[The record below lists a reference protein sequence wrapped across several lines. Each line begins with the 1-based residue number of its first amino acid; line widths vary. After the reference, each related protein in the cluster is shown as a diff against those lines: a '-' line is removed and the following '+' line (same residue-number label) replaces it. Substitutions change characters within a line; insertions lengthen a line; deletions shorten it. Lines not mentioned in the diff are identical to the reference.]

1 MAVFVDRPE
10 INEGIVEVDLL
21 NQWPLA
27 DPDAWVFGIVKG
39 QRLVISVGMSLII
52 RLGITTIKGAR
63 IENTTVIVEIFTGPL
78 ASTNTDWL
86 CVVMVSDLIIGS
98 QKVLYIERIFDFL
111 ILNIQWIWAALCNNR
126 GDHDA

>member
-1 MAVFVDRPE
+1 
-10 INEGIVEVDLL
+10 
-21 NQWPLA
+21 
-27 DPDAWVFGIVKG
+27 
-39 QRLVISVGMSLII
+39 MSLII
-52 RLGITTIKGAR
+52 GLGITTIKGAR
-63 IENTTVIVEIFTGPL
+63 IENATVIVEIFTGPLRLFAL

-98 QKVLYIERIFDFL
+98 QKVLNIERIFDFL